1 MKWLLERHL
10 GGSQTGAF
18 RVLRTCHFP
27 GTPVCVTNLQALLSS
42 AVQTSHWV
50 FIMEARCIQ
59 SLATRFDSV
68 FSSLPHRGWEVR
80 LTSSGSKPQAA
91 KRVAVL
97 PTCTAT
103 ALPFDTHAHKQSY
116 HKLRC
121 GLRSPPG
128 MTKTFLSEQSKGR
141 GLLSGHQEQRAD
153 GSFTTQN
160 HILTVRAENTPL
172 FWFFVIL
179 RRHI

>member
-1 MKWLLERHL
+1 MKWLIERHL
-10 GGSQTGAF
+10 GGSQTWAF

-27 GTPVCVTNLQALLSS
+27 GTPMCITHLEALLSS
-42 AVQTSHWV
+42 ALQTFHWV
-50 FIMEARCIQ
+50 FITEARSIQ
-59 SLATRFDSV
+59 SLATKLDSV

-91 KRVAVL
+91 KRMAVL

-103 ALPFDTHAHKQSY
+103 TLLFDTCDHKQSY

-128 MTKTFLSEQSKGR
+128 ITKTFLSEQSKGR
-141 GLLSGHQEQRAD
+141 GLLSGYQEQRAD
-153 GSFTTQN
+153 SSFTTQN
-160 HILTVRAENTPL
+160 HILTVRAETTPL
-172 FWFFVIL
+172 FWFFIIL
-179 RRHI
+179 RCHI